1 VRGIGVARK
10 KLIRKAEDRRLQ
22 DYEMVYIIN
31 PDVAEDALE
40 TQVNGISQFITS
52 RDGVI
57 DSIDKWGKKKLAYP
71 LKHYLEGN
79 YILTKFKISPVYVK
93 EIEANLKISED
104 VLRHLIIKAGN

>member
-1 VRGIGVARK
+1 VARK
-10 KLIRKAEDRRLQ
+10 KQVPKAEDRRLQ
-22 DYEMVYIIN
+22 DYELVYIIN
-31 PDVAEDALE
+31 PDVAEEALE

-57 DSIDKWGKKKLAYP
+57 DSVDRWGKKKLAYP

-79 YILTKFKISPVYVK
+79 YVLTKFKISPARVK

-104 VLRHLIIKAGN
+104 VLRHLVVKAGS

>member
-10 KLIRKAEDRRLQ
+10 KQVQKAEDRRLQ
-22 DYEMVYIIN
+22 DYELVYIIN

-52 RDGVI
+52 RV
-57 DSIDKWGKKKLAYP
+57 DKWGKRKLAYP

-79 YILTKFKISPVYVK
+79 YVLTKFKISPARIK

-104 VLRHLIIKAGN
+104 VLRHILIKAGS

>member
-1 VRGIGVARK
+1 VARK
-10 KLIRKAEDRRLQ
+10 KQVLKAEDRRLQ
-22 DYEMVYIIN
+22 DYELIYIIN

-57 DSIDKWGKKKLAYP
+57 DSVDKWGKRKLAYP
-71 LKHYLEGN
+71 LKHHLEGN
-79 YILTKFKISPVYVK
+79 YILTKFKMSPAHVK

-104 VLRHLIIKAGN
+104 VLRHLIVKAGS

>member
-10 KLIRKAEDRRLQ
+10 KQVRKAEDSRLQ
-22 DYEMVYIIN
+22 DYELVYIIN

-40 TQVNGISQFITS
+40 TQVNGISQLITS

-57 DSIDKWGKKKLAYP
+57 DSVDKWGKRKLAYP
-71 LKHYLEGN
+71 LKHHLEGS
-79 YILTKFKISPVYVK
+79 YFLTKFKISPARTK

-104 VLRHLIIKAGN
+104 VLRHLLVKTGS

>member
-10 KLIRKAEDRRLQ
+10 KPVRKVEDRRLQ

-57 DSIDKWGKKKLAYP
+57 DSVDKWGKRKLAYP

-79 YILTKFKISPVYVK
+79 YVLTKFKIRPAYLR

-104 VLRHLIIKAGN
+104 VLRHLIVKAGS